1 MDILSIVGMIL
12 SLGAIV
18 LGQHLEG
25 GHISSILQLTAFII
39 VAGGTLGAVMLQTP
53 MPAFIKAI
61 KSMSM
66 VFVNVH
72 VDTKGLIAQ
81 LVELSNLSRK
91 QGLLSLEGKLK
102 TLEDPLLRKGLQMV
116 VDGTEPAKIREIL
129 DVEVEMFEEEFANA
143 GKVYDALGGYAP
155 TVGIIGAVL
164 GLIHV
169 MENLTDPG
177 KMGGGIAVAFVATVY
192 GVGIANLLF
201 LPIGSKLKLKA
212 ERGSVAKTIIV
223 EGVLAVQLG
232 ENPRVIEERLM
243 SYLPQSERTS
253 AQPETEKVAA

>member
-1 MDILSIVGMIL
+1 MDILSILGMIL

-25 GHISSILQLTAFII
+25 GHLGSIMQLTAFII

-53 MPAFIKAI
+53 MPAFVKAI

-66 VFVNVH
+66 VFINVH
-72 VDTKGLIAQ
+72 VDVKGLIGQ

-91 QGLLSLEGKLK
+91 QGLLALEGKIK
-102 TLEDPLLRKGLQMV
+102 TLEDPLLKKGLQMV
-116 VDGTEPAKIREIL
+116 VDGTEPSKIREIL
-129 DVEVEMFEEEFANA
+129 EVEVEMFEEEFASA

-169 MENLTDPG
+169 MENLADPSALG
-177 KMGGGIAVAFVATVY
+177 SGIAVAFVATVY
-192 GVGIANLLF
+192 GVAAANLFF
-201 LPIGSKLKLKA
+201 LPFGGKIKGKVKELVMI
-212 ERGSVAKTIIV
+212 RNMTI
-223 EGVLAVQLG
+223 EGLVSLAQG
-232 ENPRVIEERLM
+232 ENPRMIEEKL
-243 SYLPQSERTS
+243 SGYLPEGER
-253 AQPETEKVAA
+253 EAAA